1 MKTTKF
7 WNAFIKYTISA
18 LLLIF
23 PALDAQLCIWE
34 GDSEDTRFWLFQPN
48 LLGASDLMPF
58 NYSAFLLYSPSNDT
72 ENKRYESDLY
82 QPQLDT
88 TFYNTNVREWAAVA
102 GATAKADDIRQILY
116 HTPPDVFRKD
126 LARLEAKNSFL
137 QSLKNLGDNSEAYN
151 YLKFSK
157 RCESELSTQTDWSY
171 QAEPDSNKN
180 TRQRVI
186 VEGEKLL
193 STAKKSF
200 VRLRAAYQVMKLY
213 HYQQDTQKVIQLY
226 ENNIQRFTYK
236 SWIRGSADFYYA
248 VAMPSSE
255 WRNYW
260 LMQAFGKSEDKRG
273 RSIQFFERDNED
285 IYKKSLSLAKN
296 PHEKALMLT
305 MTSLKTPG
313 RELRRM
319 KEIYGLNATL
329 PELAMLMQREIN
341 KVEDWLY
348 SVEVMKNYAPSLR
361 KGDEAEEAENP
372 NESYEARQ
380 KRINERNLKSDYLYL
395 QEIEL
400 FTKQVLADAKQTN
413 RAFWTVAAAHLA
425 LLQKKFG
432 EAKNLASQVKTMQNV
447 PLNISVQA
455 RLTALLADFMAQPTE
470 GGAWETQVIDFY
482 NFLEKEKNNLTD
494 VPSFRVRVANFIA
507 AKLEG
512 VGQRLRAHLLFEKF
526 SMSYG
531 NYTSSFYTKLFNQTT
546 PAEYDALIYLL
557 QNPKTP
563 FERFLVEKGLPS
575 QSVYE
580 PVTMPNGEVE
590 YKNKTPRVWDINKL
604 RDYKATYYIRQ
615 DKLDSAL
622 AVFRTIP
629 NEYWKKEPY
638 SSMLNCNPFF
648 VDWRDTHTP
657 NRADSVRF
665 TKKTF
670 VERLIQLKQEL
681 EKDPI
686 KYEKNYYLIG
696 NAYYNMTKNGN
707 YWLMWEIAWSNYD
720 NPFKRQPEY
729 DIYFGCTLARK
740 YYELGARKMKDEKLR
755 SLCYFMTEKC
765 HVNWQEY
772 LNDTNRDGQGNR
784 PTTQATT
791 FATEYL
797 RLFPNHKKYTDMKYW
812 CQEYENIAY
821 SFVGMCK

>member
-58 NYSAFLLYSPSNDT
+58 NYSVFLLYSPNNE
-72 ENKRYESDLY
+72 ENPRRYESDLY

-88 TFYNTNVREWAAVA
+88 TFYNTNVREWATVA
-102 GATAKADDIRQILY
+102 GATAKTEDIRQILY
-116 HTPPDVFRKD
+116 RTAPDVFRKD
-126 LARLEAKNSFL
+126 LTRLEAKNSFL
-137 QSLKNLGDNSEAYN
+137 QSLKNLGDEGEVYN

-157 RCESELSTQTDWSY
+157 RCESELSTQTEWLY
-171 QAEPDSNKN
+171 EPEPDSNKN
-180 TRQRVI
+180 MRQRVI

-193 STAKKSF
+193 ATAKKPF

-260 LMQAFGKSEDKRG
+260 LMQTFSKSEDKRG

-285 IYKKSLSLAKN
+285 IYKKSLALAKN
-296 PHEKALMLT
+296 PREKALMLT

-319 KEIYGLNATL
+319 KEIYDLDGTL

-341 KVEDWLY
+341 KLEDWLY
-348 SVEVMKNYAPSLR
+348 SVDVMKNYMPSLR
-361 KGDEAEEAENP
+361 KGDEPEEPENP
-372 NESYEARQ
+372 NEDYEARQ
-380 KRINERNLKSDYLYL
+380 KRIYERNIKSDYLYL
-395 QEIEL
+395 QQVES
-400 FTKQVLADAKQTN
+400 FTKQILGDTKQTN
-413 RAFWTVAAAHLA
+413 RAFWTMAAAHLA
-425 LLQKKFG
+425 FMQKKFG
-432 EAKNLASQVKTMQNV
+432 EAKNFAAQIKTMQNV

-455 RLTALLADFMAQPTE
+455 RLTTLLSDFMTQPTE
-470 GGAWETQVIDFY
+470 GGAWEAQVIDFY

-512 VGQRLRAHLLFEKF
+512 AGQRLRAHLLFEKF
-526 SMSYG
+526 SMNYG
-531 NYTSSFYTKLFNQTT
+531 TYTSSFYKKLFNKTT

-590 YKNKTPRVWDINKL
+590 YKDKTPRVWDLNKL

-629 NEYWKKEPY
+629 NEYWKNEPY

-648 VDWRDTHTP
+648 VDWRNTHAP

-665 TKKTF
+665 NKKTF
-670 VERLIQLKQEL
+670 IERLVQLKKEFDN
-681 EKDPI
+681 DPI
-686 KYEKNYYLIG
+686 KYAKNCHLIG
-696 NAYYNMTKNGN
+696 NAYYNMTQAGN
-707 YWLMWEIAWSNYD
+707 YWLMW
-720 NPFKRQPEY
+720 
-729 DIYFGCTLARK
+729 DIEWITGDYAGIRTPNNDAYFGCILARK
-740 YYELGARKMKDEKLR
+740 YYELGVKNIKEEKLANI
-755 SLCYFMTEKC
+755 CYFMVEQC
-765 HVNWQEY
+765 NIIWDNY
-772 LNDTNRDGQGNR
+772 LERAVKNGK
-784 PTTQATT
+784 PPKPTT
-791 FATEYL
+791 FAAEYL
-797 RLFPNHKKYTDMKYW
+797 RLFPNNKKYTNMKYW
-812 CQEYENIAY
+812 CQEYENITY